1 MAMADESNSRDLII
15 GVVGLVAIGLI
26 LYFAWPYVLMV
37 LAIVFFIVL
46 IWGLLFGDSI
56 IVK

>member
-1 MAMADESNSRDLII
+1 MADESNSRDLII